1 MSMNAN
7 KTDFFL
13 MLLSLEVNEFFNT
26 TECKLVDIRG
36 LTSFDEHFY
45 ISKKNKIKDVKLTPN
60 SKFFCDNNKQVLGI
74 KLQDQFEENELII
87 TIINNFDL
95 KKEGEFEVGFM
106 SLKNNLCLPKSMIG
120 KAKVIIQDSKIV
132 IDFHFNHQEESW
144 KNPICFEGNLNLVD
158 YHTDE
163 NLVA

>member
-1 MSMNAN
+1 MDAN

-26 TECKLVDIRG
+26 TECKLVDIRE
-36 LTSFDEHFY
+36 LSTHDEQFY
-45 ISKKNKIKDVKLTPN
+45 ISKKNKPKDIKLTPT
-60 SKFFCDNNKQVLGI
+60 SKFFCDSNKQILGI
-74 KLQDQFEENELII
+74 KLQDQSEHNEMII
-87 TIINNFDL
+87 TLINNFDIQ
-95 KKEGEFEVGFM
+95 KEGQFEVGFM
-106 SLKNNLCLPKSMIG
+106 SLKNNLCLPKSMLG